1 MTRILTFL
9 FLTPLLAAD
18 NTSEVLQRQ
27 TQELFDAIVPGN
39 ASVWERYLDERATYT
54 DENGVVLTK
63 KQMVEQTRPF
73 PKEITGNIQVTDFRV
88 TLHGPVAIATHV
100 EDEHETFYGHEL
112 HCQYRT
118 TDTWLKTYAGWRLLA
133 SQVLALRTDPPAV
146 PLTARQMEDY
156 VGRYMLTPS
165 KTYEIRVKDGTL
177 EGQEAGRAPEVL
189 RAEVPDMLFVPGKLR
204 YRKVFLRDAG
214 GRITG
219 FAERR
224 EAWDLVWKR
233 VPE

>member
-73 PKEITGNIQVTDFRV
+73 PKEITGNIKVTDFRV

-133 SQVLALRTDPPAV
+133 SQVLALRTDPPPV

>member
-1 MTRILTFL
+1 VTRILTFL